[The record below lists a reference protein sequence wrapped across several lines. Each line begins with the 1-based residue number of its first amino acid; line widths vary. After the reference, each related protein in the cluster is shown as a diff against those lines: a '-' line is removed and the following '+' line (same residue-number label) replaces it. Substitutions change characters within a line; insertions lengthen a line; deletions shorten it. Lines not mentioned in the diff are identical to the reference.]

1 MKTLVVLFYK
11 TIKIFIHE
19 KYLQW
24 MNIFFNRF
32 DQMNKIFNTFRK
44 EKTVRYLSMQFNLNQ
59 CKKIHIQIN
68 ILH

>member
-19 KYLQW
+19 KYLKW

-32 DQMNKIFNTFRK
+32 DQINKIFNTFRK
-44 EKTVRYLSMQFNLNQ
+44 EKTIRYLSMQFNLNQ
-59 CKKIHIQIN
+59 CKKIYIQIN